1 MATSRYRC
9 HPFYRGLSIL
19 SAVKQDRQGFLG
31 LNGGSS
37 RAAPQKIPSKYSRHF
52 ERDRAGDRP
61 TIVRVMMSS
70 GDQHPNSFG
79 SP

>member
-1 MATSRYRC
+1 MRVHREV
-9 HPFYRGLSIL
+9 R
-19 SAVKQDRQGFLG
+19 
-31 LNGGSS
+31 
-37 RAAPQKIPSKYSRHF
+37 PQKIPSKYSLHF